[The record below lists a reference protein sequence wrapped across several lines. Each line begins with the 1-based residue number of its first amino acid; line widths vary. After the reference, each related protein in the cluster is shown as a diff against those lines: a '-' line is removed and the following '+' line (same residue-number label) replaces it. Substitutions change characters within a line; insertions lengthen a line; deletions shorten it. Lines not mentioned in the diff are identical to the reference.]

1 MCLHGAGEANIILK
15 FISLFA
21 AKLGAGML
29 GDPINCMADGVPG
42 GAMDL
47 FCWIHST
54 FSVSSRFA
62 KQIF

>member
-1 MCLHGAGEANIILK
+1 
-15 FISLFA
+15 
-21 AKLGAGML
+21 ML

-62 KQIF
+62 

>member
-1 MCLHGAGEANIILK
+1 
-15 FISLFA
+15 
-21 AKLGAGML
+21 ML

-62 KQIF
+62 TKYLEYLFVFADVTLFVVQVRGFR

>member
-1 MCLHGAGEANIILK
+1 
-15 FISLFA
+15 
-21 AKLGAGML
+21 ML

-62 KQIF
+62 TKYLFVFADVTLFLVQVRGFR

>member
-1 MCLHGAGEANIILK
+1 
-15 FISLFA
+15 
-21 AKLGAGML
+21 ML

-62 KQIF
+62 KQIFQVFICD